1 MKKPRTVAALEDLGR
16 VRLSRTFF
24 FRNFLY
30 SEVGNLYGVPNLPDD
45 PELAIAVGRRL
56 CTELL
61 QPLFDS
67 FGALEIRSGYRSR
80 RVNALC
86 HRRKHNC
93 ASNERNYARHIWD
106 AHDQDGCAGALACVV
121 LPWFADRY
129 AKTRDVTPLAWWI
142 HDHLPYSEVQF
153 FPRLA
158 AFNIGWRDIPKRRI
172 ESFIGK
178 HRVLTRP
185 GLANHEG
192 RHGAYYRGLPRLER
206 CG

>member
-45 PELAIAVGRRL
+45 PELAIAAGRRL

-106 AHDQDGCAGALACVV
+106 AHDQDGCAGAL
-121 LPWFADRY
+121 LRQ
-129 AKTRDVTPLAWWI
+129 L
-142 HDHLPYSEVQF
+142 
-153 FPRLA
+153 
-158 AFNIGWRDIPKRRI
+158 
-172 ESFIGK
+172 
-178 HRVLTRP
+178 
-185 GLANHEG
+185 
-192 RHGAYYRGLPRLER
+192 RGLFPAQGHDFVFRSGGVESGAESGSDVSCRHRSGQRQRLLVPV
-206 CG
+206 